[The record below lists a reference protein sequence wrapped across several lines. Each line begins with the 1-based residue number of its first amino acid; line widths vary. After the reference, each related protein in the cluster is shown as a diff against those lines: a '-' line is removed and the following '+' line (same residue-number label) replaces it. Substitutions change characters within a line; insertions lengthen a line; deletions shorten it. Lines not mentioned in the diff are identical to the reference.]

1 MNKLSIIIP
10 VYYNAGS
17 LEPLITSITKEAVP
31 YLDDYEIIM
40 VDDGSGDD
48 SWEVMKK
55 ISNGDKHI
63 KLMRLSRNFGSHAA
77 VMAGFSVAS
86 GDCVVSKAAD
96 MQEPTQLLVDMY
108 NKWKEDNKVVIAV
121 RQERQEA
128 ASKRFFANMYYWLIR
143 KLALPNMPKTGFD
156 ICLLDRQV
164 LTVLQELNEKN
175 SAITLQVLWTGFK
188 TCMVE
193 YVRLPRTIGKSKWT
207 FRKKL
212 KLVIDSLVSFSY
224 VPIRFMA
231 GIGGL
236 FVIVALVWG
245 VRIIISWAKGAI
257 PIAGWTSIMMF
268 LLFSVGLI
276 MMTLGILGEYIW
288 RTLDASRNRPLF
300 IIDEYISEE

>member
-17 LEPLITSITKEAVP
+17 LELLIKSIKEEVVLH
-31 YLDDYEIIM
+31 LDDYEIIM
-40 VDDGSGDD
+40 VDDGSGDN

-55 ISNGDKHI
+55 LKDSNDNI
-63 KLMRLSRNFGSHAA
+63 KLLRLSRNFGSHAA

-96 MQEPTQLLVDMY
+96 MQEPPQLLVDMY
-108 NKWKEDNKVVIAV
+108 KKWKEGNKVVIAV
-121 RQERQEA
+121 RKERQET
-128 ASKRFFANMYYWLIR
+128 ASKKFFANTYYWLIR
-143 KLALPNMPKTGFD
+143 KLALSNMPKTGFD

-188 TCMVE
+188 TCAVE
-193 YVRLPRTIGKSKWT
+193 YIRLPREIGKSRWT
-207 FRKKL
+207 FRKKF

-236 FVIVALVWG
+236 FIIGALIWG
-245 VRIIISWAKGAI
+245 IRIIIRWISGGI
-257 PIAGWTSIMMF
+257 LVAGWTSTMLL
-268 LLFSVGLI
+268 LLFSVGII
-276 MMTLGILGEYIW
+276 MFTLGILGEYIW
-288 RTLDASRNRPLF
+288 RTLDAARNRPLY
-300 IIDEYISEE
+300 IIDEYISE